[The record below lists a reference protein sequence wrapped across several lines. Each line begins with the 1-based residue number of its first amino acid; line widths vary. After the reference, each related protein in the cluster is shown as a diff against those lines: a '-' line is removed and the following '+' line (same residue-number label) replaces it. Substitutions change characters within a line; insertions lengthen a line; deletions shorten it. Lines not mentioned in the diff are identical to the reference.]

1 MVPPADAGL
10 HKVCAQGKLG
20 AILRNRHGTLFRDK
34 KHDGRAVLRP
44 QSDEWGGKRR
54 LLKKMVHT
62 IPVITSVKLL
72 SPSFVL
78 SQNEAVSS

>member
-34 KHDGRAVLRP
+34 KHDGAVLRP

-62 IPVITSVKLL
+62 IPVMTSVKLL

-78 SQNEAVSS
+78 SQNEAASS